1 MARDDQNLSRLQ
13 RRVARYRSQ
22 FLGSIGRSASALFA
36 TLIVCS
42 IVAALALIS
51 HNAGTSGTGAH
62 DSGTPNATALT
73 PTVIPTIAAD
83 CGTATTPACPTQ
95 TGDWISITSDTPAAV
110 LAAFKQSGMYAAS
123 LTGKGDG
130 SPDLSRPETPVF
142 ERELHIPGGLIVP
155 DVYVI
160 PFDAA
165 DGSLAWFAI
174 CNINATHTAIEAGEI
189 APGALPNGQP
199 RPHGQLTPVAA
210 SAAAAAVHV
219 QRNIALRAGVQPALV
234 FVEIDATLIE
244 TGQVK
249 WTAPAGPQNPF
260 WLVPGADGHDYL
272 VDTTGQAHLESEVPI
287 EKAS

>member
-1 MARDDQNLSRLQ
+1 MARDQQNTSRLQ
-13 RRVARYRSQ
+13 RRFARFRSLV
-22 FLGSIGRSASALFA
+22 LGSAGKSMPLVLT
-36 TLIVCS
+36 TLIVGS
-42 IVAALALIS
+42 IVAAIAIIS
-51 HNAGTSGTGAH
+51 YSGRSGGVGTPGSGTGPRT
-62 DSGTPNATALT
+62 TPAPASPAVTLS
-73 PTVIPTIAAD
+73 
-83 CGTATTPACPTQ
+83 CGTATTPACPTPSS
-95 TGDWISITSDTPAAV
+95 GNWIPISSDTPAAV

-165 DGSLAWFAI
+165 DGSLTWFAI

-219 QRNIALRAGVQPALV
+219 QRNIALRAGAQPALV
-234 FVEIDATLIE
+234 FVVIDATLIE